1 MNVDTKSFFRM
12 SRTSILSVTLLY
24 SVQGSALV
32 AQQLPLSDN
41 LRKGSGCA
49 MVISVRDAER
59 CITTS
64 NHSSPIPKL
73 DSSHTYTL
81 AELIDIAESANPEGR
96 IAWAE
101 AKAALERAGIAHSS
115 YLPLLTFVADGSDE
129 RTIVP
134 FPEPIAPRG
143 YVTVEA
149 PTAAAQLQLQY
160 SLLNFRRGPELD
172 SSRALELASALRL
185 ARVNQTV
192 ARDTSVQFYQAQEA
206 VAQLVA
212 AQTILKTA
220 ETLENS
226 AKEQYANGRA
236 TLPDVQNAEA
246 GAAEARYDLA
256 SAEGEVKKKKLT
268 LTETIGVEPT
278 TEITIVPQDVNAP
291 ETFEDAVEEFI
302 ESAKRERPDLIA
314 YSQEVKHNHDL
325 YRAARATYLPT
336 AGFLASGG
344 QTSVWPSADF
354 GVLGHASVSTWS
366 AKAEL
371 KWNIFD
377 GARSHQ
383 VAEAVAEEKASAE
396 RQRAAEDAAT
406 RQVWGAY
413 VDYRTAI
420 EQERAS
426 QTFLESAQTSYDSS
440 LDAFGYGVRNL
451 VDVVQAEK
459 QLAQARFTIVHAR
472 ARRQQS
478 EIELSYSTGDL
489 LSGRSRSGV
498 RP

>member
-1 MNVDTKSFFRM
+1 MNERSF
-12 SRTSILSVTLLY
+12 LS
-24 SVQGSALV
+24 
-32 AQQLPLSDN
+32 P
-41 LRKGSGCA
+41 
-49 MVISVRDAER
+49 
-59 CITTS
+59 
-64 NHSSPIPKL
+64 
-73 DSSHTYTL
+73 
-81 AELIDIAESANPEGR
+81 NP
-96 IAWAE
+96 
-101 AKAALERAGIAHSS
+101 S
-115 YLPLLTFVADGSDE
+115 
-129 RTIVP
+129 
-134 FPEPIAPRG
+134 PRG
-143 YVTVEA
+143 YVTVKA

-172 SSRALELASALRL
+172 GGRALEVASALRL
-185 ARVNQTV
+185 GRVHQTI
-192 ARDTSVQFYQAQEA
+192 AHDTAVQFYQAQEA

-220 ETLENS
+220 ETVENS

-256 SAEGEVKKKKLT
+256 SAEGEVKKRNLT

-278 TEITIVPQDVNAP
+278 TEVTIVPQDANAP
-291 ETFEDAVEEFI
+291 ETFEDSVEEFI
-302 ESAKRERPDLIA
+302 ESAKRVRPDLIA
-314 YSQEVKHNHDL
+314 YSREVKHNHDL

-336 AGFLASGG
+336 VGVSASGG

-354 GVLGHASVSTWS
+354 GVLGHDSVSTWS

-383 VAEAVAEEKASAE
+383 VAEAVAEEKASVE

-459 QLAQARFTIVHAR
+459 QLAQARFTVVRAR

-478 EIELSYSTGDL
+478 EIELSYSTGGL
-489 LSGRSRSGV
+489 LSGGSKSGV